1 MGKIWDFINKW
12 AFAGFL
18 CLIGLA
24 LLFSLGCAIYTAVK
38 NPTVG
43 IVGIVGILPC
53 LAWIIGWLFIEIK
66 KG

>member
-1 MGKIWDFINKW
+1 MGKIWDFIKKW

-24 LLFSLGCAIYTAVK
+24 LLFSLACAVYTAVE
-38 NPTVG
+38 NTTVG
-43 IVGIVGILPC
+43 IIGIMGIVPC
-53 LAWIIGWLFIEIK
+53 LAWIVGWLFIEIK